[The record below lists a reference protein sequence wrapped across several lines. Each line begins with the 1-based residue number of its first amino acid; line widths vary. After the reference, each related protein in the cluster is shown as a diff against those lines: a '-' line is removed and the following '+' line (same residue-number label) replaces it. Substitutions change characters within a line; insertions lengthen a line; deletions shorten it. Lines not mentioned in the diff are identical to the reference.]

1 MASSQMSESS
11 AARRTP
17 LDLCPLHFILYG
29 GTEALEKAD
38 NTKEH

>member
-17 LDLCPLHFILYG
+17 LDLYSPHLILYG
-29 GTEALEKAD
+29 GTEALEKA
-38 NTKEH
+38 NNIKEH